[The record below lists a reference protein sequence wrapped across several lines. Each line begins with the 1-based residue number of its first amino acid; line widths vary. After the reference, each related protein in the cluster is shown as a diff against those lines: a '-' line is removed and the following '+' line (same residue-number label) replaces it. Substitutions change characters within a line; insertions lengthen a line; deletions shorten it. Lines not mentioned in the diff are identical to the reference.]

1 MRIFVR
7 IFRNILFRILKKDM
21 NEVRISDYRN
31 SGMRI
36 GGGVGFLQKSIHL
49 NHI

>member
-36 GGGVGFLQKSIHL
+36 GGVGFLQKSIHL